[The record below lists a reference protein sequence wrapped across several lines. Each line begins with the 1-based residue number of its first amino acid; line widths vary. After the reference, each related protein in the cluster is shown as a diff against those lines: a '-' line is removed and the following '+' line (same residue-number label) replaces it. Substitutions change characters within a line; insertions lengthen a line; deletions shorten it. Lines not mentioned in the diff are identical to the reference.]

1 MSVTTR
7 AFRGGQ
13 LRDIQQ
19 FVGGFHVYHQS
30 GSLLAEDLSQVSGI
44 VVMLGWRRGC
54 FYLKIISGRKISSPI
69 SRLFGFTN

>member
-7 AFRGGQ
+7 AFRGEQ

-44 VVMLGWRRGC
+44 VVM
-54 FYLKIISGRKISSPI
+54 S
-69 SRLFGFTN
+69 